1 MGGGTSWML
10 RAIFSQESSWT
21 CWPKGS
27 DVALCLPKWHPVTC
41 TQLKVGCDCPDC
53 NIPGCQED
61 KATLAITE
69 SPALSQA
76 AGWQPPGPCW
86 VTSLHPDLPA
96 HSPGRKCAS
105 RGASPPGQDGDPAA
119 DWGAGTAAA
128 ERSCG
133 FITDLFKTRA

>member
-1 MGGGTSWML
+1 ML
-10 RAIFSQESSWT
+10 RAIFSQESCWT

-27 DVALCLPKWHPVTC
+27 EIALFAQMAPGNLHTI
-41 TQLKVGCDCPDC
+41 KVGCDCPDC
-53 NIPGCQED
+53 NIPGCRED

-69 SPALSQA
+69 SPSLSQA
-76 AGWQPPGPCW
+76 AGLQPPGLCR
-86 VTSLHPDLPA
+86 VTSLRPDLPA
-96 HSPGRKCAS
+96 HSLGRKCAS

-119 DWGAGTAAA
+119 DWGPGTAAA